1 MAEEKKNVKLNNN
14 SNKKEISE
22 AQVVDTIKEYHD
34 QATQDIAATK
44 MIRTAESLLIG
55 NCDTELGEKIVHR
68 ELLNILAEYL
78 ESNNYDILTQLY
90 FRLNSRRRIR
100 FS

>member
-14 SNKKEISE
+14 SNKKEVSE
-22 AQVVDTIKEYHD
+22 TCIDTIKEYND

-44 MIRTAESLLIG
+44 MIRTAESLLVG

-68 ELLNILAEYL
+68 ELLNIFAEYL
-78 ESNNYDILTQLY
+78 ENNNYDILC
-90 FRLNSRRRIR
+90 NSILELIR
-100 FS
+100 EEE

>member
-22 AQVVDTIKEYHD
+22 AYVDTIKEYND
-34 QATQDIAATK
+34 QSTQDIAATK

-55 NCDTELGEKIVHR
+55 NCDTELGEKIIHG

-78 ESNNYDILTQLY
+78 ENKNYDILC
-90 FRLNSRRRIR
+90 NSILDLIR
-100 FS
+100 EEE

>member
-14 SNKKEISE
+14 SNKKEVSE
-22 AQVVDTIKEYHD
+22 AYVVDTIKEYHD

-68 ELLNILAEYL
+68 ELLNIFAEYL
-78 ESNNYDILTQLY
+78 ENNNYDILC
-90 FRLNSRRRIR
+90 NSILELIR
-100 FS
+100 EEEE

>member
-34 QATQDIAATK
+34 QATQDIAAAK

-78 ESNNYDILTQLY
+78 ESNNYDALCNSILEL
-90 FRLNSRRRIR
+90 IR
-100 FS
+100 GEE

>member
-14 SNKKEISE
+14 SNKKEIPE

-78 ESNNYDILTQLY
+78 ENNNYDILCNSI
-90 FRLNSRRRIR
+90 LNLIR
-100 FS
+100 EEE

>member
-14 SNKKEISE
+14 SKKEISE

-44 MIRTAESLLIG
+44 MIRTAEILLIG
-55 NCDTELGEKIVHR
+55 NCDTELGEKIIHG

-78 ESNNYDILTQLY
+78 ANNNYDILC
-90 FRLNSRRRIR
+90 NSILELIR
-100 FS
+100 GEEQN

>member
-22 AQVVDTIKEYHD
+22 VHGDTIKEYHN
-34 QATQDIAATK
+34 QATQDIAAAK

-55 NCDTELGEKIVHR
+55 NCDTELGEKIVHS

-78 ESNNYDILTQLY
+78 ENKNYDILC
-90 FRLNSRRRIR
+90 NSILELIR
-100 FS
+100 GEEE

>member
-14 SNKKEISE
+14 SNNKKEISE
-22 AQVVDTIKEYHD
+22 AHVDTIKEYHD
-34 QATQDIAATK
+34 QATQDIAAAK

-78 ESNNYDILTQLY
+78 ESNNYDIL
-90 FRLNSRRRIR
+90 RNSILDLIR
-100 FS
+100 EEE

>member
-14 SNKKEISE
+14 ISKKEISE
-22 AQVVDTIKEYHD
+22 AHVVDTIKEYHN

-78 ESNNYDILTQLY
+78 ENNNYDILC
-90 FRLNSRRRIR
+90 NSILELIR
-100 FS
+100 GEEE

>member
-22 AQVVDTIKEYHD
+22 AHIVDTIKEYHD

-55 NCDTELGEKIVHR
+55 NCDTELGEKIVHS

-78 ESNNYDILTQLY
+78 ENKNYDILC
-90 FRLNSRRRIR
+90 NSILELIR
-100 FS
+100 GEEE

>member
-22 AQVVDTIKEYHD
+22 VHVVDTIKEYHD

-68 ELLNILAEYL
+68 ELLNIFAEYL
-78 ESNNYDILTQLY
+78 ENNNYDILC
-90 FRLNSRRRIR
+90 NSILELIR
-100 FS
+100 EEEE

>member
-14 SNKKEISE
+14 SIKKEISE
-22 AQVVDTIKEYHD
+22 AHIVDTIKEYHD

-55 NCDTELGEKIVHR
+55 NCDTELGEKIIHS

-78 ESNNYDILTQLY
+78 ESNNYDILC
-90 FRLNSRRRIR
+90 NSILELIR
-100 FS
+100 GEE

>member
-14 SNKKEISE
+14 ISKKEISE
-22 AQVVDTIKEYHD
+22 AHIVDTIKEYHD
-34 QATQDIAATK
+34 QATQDIAAAK

-78 ESNNYDILTQLY
+78 ENNNYDIL
-90 FRLNSRRRIR
+90 RNSILDLIR
-100 FS
+100 EEE

>member
-22 AQVVDTIKEYHD
+22 AHVVDTIKEYHD

-44 MIRTAESLLIG
+44 MIRTAQSLLVG
-55 NCDTELGEKIVHR
+55 NCDTELGEKIIHG

-78 ESNNYDILTQLY
+78 ENNNYDILC
-90 FRLNSRRRIR
+90 NSILELIR
-100 FS
+100 GEEE

>member
-22 AQVVDTIKEYHD
+22 AYVDTIKEYND

-44 MIRTAESLLIG
+44 MIRTAQSLLIG
-55 NCDTELGEKIVHR
+55 NCDTELGEKIIHS

-78 ESNNYDILTQLY
+78 ESNNYDIL
-90 FRLNSRRRIR
+90 RNSILDLIR
-100 FS
+100 EE

>member
-14 SNKKEISE
+14 SNKKEISVSE
-22 AQVVDTIKEYHD
+22 AHVDTIKWYHD

-44 MIRTAESLLIG
+44 MIRTAQSLLIG
-55 NCDTELGEKIVHR
+55 NCDTELGEKIIHS

-78 ESNNYDILTQLY
+78 ENNNYDIIC
-90 FRLNSRRRIR
+90 NSILELIR
-100 FS
+100 GEEQN

>member
-55 NCDTELGEKIVHR
+55 NCDTELGEKIIHS

-78 ESNNYDILTQLY
+78 ESNNYDILC
-90 FRLNSRRRIR
+90 NSILELIR
-100 FS
+100 GEEE

>member
-14 SNKKEISE
+14 NNNKKEISE

-44 MIRTAESLLIG
+44 MIRTAQSLLVG
-55 NCDTELGEKIVHR
+55 NCDTELGEKFVHS
-68 ELLNILAEYL
+68 ELLKIFAEYL
-78 ESNNYDILTQLY
+78 ENNNYDILRDSILD
-90 FRLNSRRRIR
+90 LILEEE
-100 FS
+100 

>member
-14 SNKKEISE
+14 SNKKEISVSE
-22 AQVVDTIKEYHD
+22 ANVDTIKEYHD
-34 QATQDIAATK
+34 QATQDIAAAK

-55 NCDTELGEKIVHR
+55 NCDTELGEKIIHS

-78 ESNNYDILTQLY
+78 ESNNYDIL
-90 FRLNSRRRIR
+90 RNSILDLIR
-100 FS
+100 EEE

>member
-14 SNKKEISE
+14 ISKKEISE
-22 AQVVDTIKEYHD
+22 AHVDTIKEYHD

-55 NCDTELGEKIVHR
+55 NCDTELGEKIIHS

-78 ESNNYDILTQLY
+78 ESNNYDIL
-90 FRLNSRRRIR
+90 RNSILDLIR
-100 FS
+100 EKE

>member
-55 NCDTELGEKIVHR
+55 NCDTELGEKIIHG

-78 ESNNYDILTQLY
+78 ENNNYDALCNSILDL
-90 FRLNSRRRIR
+90 IR
-100 FS
+100 EEE

>member
-14 SNKKEISE
+14 ISKKEISVSE
-22 AQVVDTIKEYHD
+22 AHVDTIKEYHD

-44 MIRTAESLLIG
+44 MIRTAEILLIG

-68 ELLNILAEYL
+68 ELLNIFAEYL
-78 ESNNYDILTQLY
+78 ENNNYDILC
-90 FRLNSRRRIR
+90 NSILELIR
-100 FS
+100 EEE

>member
-78 ESNNYDILTQLY
+78 ESNNYDALCNSILDLI
-90 FRLNSRRRIR
+90 LEEE
-100 FS
+100 

>member
-22 AQVVDTIKEYHD
+22 TFIDTIKEYHD

-68 ELLNILAEYL
+68 ELLNIFAEYL
-78 ESNNYDILTQLY
+78 ESNNYDILC
-90 FRLNSRRRIR
+90 NSILELIR
-100 FS
+100 EEEE

>member
-55 NCDTELGEKIVHR
+55 NCDTELGEKIIHS

-78 ESNNYDILTQLY
+78 ENNNYDILC
-90 FRLNSRRRIR
+90 NSILELIR
-100 FS
+100 GEEE

>member
-1 MAEEKKNVKLNNN
+1 MAEEKKNVKLNNTG
-14 SNKKEISE
+14 NKKEISE
-22 AQVVDTIKEYHD
+22 AHVDTIKEYHD

-55 NCDTELGEKIVHR
+55 NCDTELGEKIIHG

-78 ESNNYDILTQLY
+78 ENNNYDILC
-90 FRLNSRRRIR
+90 NSILELIR
-100 FS
+100 GEEE

>member
-1 MAEEKKNVKLNNN
+1 MVEEKKNVKLNNN
-14 SNKKEISE
+14 SNKKEVSAETYI
-22 AQVVDTIKEYHD
+22 DTIKEYHD

-68 ELLNILAEYL
+68 ELLNIFAEYL
-78 ESNNYDILTQLY
+78 ENNNYDILC
-90 FRLNSRRRIR
+90 NSILELIR
-100 FS
+100 EEE

>member
-22 AQVVDTIKEYHD
+22 AHVVDTIKEYHD

-44 MIRTAESLLIG
+44 MIRTAGSLLIG

-78 ESNNYDILTQLY
+78 ENNNYDILC
-90 FRLNSRRRIR
+90 NSILELIR
-100 FS
+100 GEE

>member
-14 SNKKEISE
+14 SNKKEISVSE
-22 AQVVDTIKEYHD
+22 AHVDNIKEYHD

-44 MIRTAESLLIG
+44 MIRTAQSLLVG
-55 NCDTELGEKIVHR
+55 NCDTELGEKIIHG

-78 ESNNYDILTQLY
+78 ENNNYDILC
-90 FRLNSRRRIR
+90 NSILELIR
-100 FS
+100 GEEE

>member
-22 AQVVDTIKEYHD
+22 AHVVDTIKDYHD

-44 MIRTAESLLIG
+44 MIRTAQSLLIG
-55 NCDTELGEKIVHR
+55 NCDTELGEKIIHG

-78 ESNNYDILTQLY
+78 ENNNYDILC
-90 FRLNSRRRIR
+90 NSILELIR
-100 FS
+100 GEEE

>member
-1 MAEEKKNVKLNNN
+1 MAEEKKNVRLNNN
-14 SNKKEISE
+14 SNKKEVSVSE
-22 AQVVDTIKEYHD
+22 AHVDTIKEYHD

-68 ELLNILAEYL
+68 ELLNIFAEYL
-78 ESNNYDILTQLY
+78 ENNNYDILC
-90 FRLNSRRRIR
+90 NSILELIQEEE
-100 FS
+100 

>member
-78 ESNNYDILTQLY
+78 ESNSYDALCNSILDL
-90 FRLNSRRRIR
+90 IR
-100 FS
+100 EEE

>member
-22 AQVVDTIKEYHD
+22 AQVVDTIKEYHE

-78 ESNNYDILTQLY
+78 ESNNYDALCNSILDL
-90 FRLNSRRRIR
+90 IR
-100 FS
+100 EEE

>member
-55 NCDTELGEKIVHR
+55 NCDTELGEKIIHG
-68 ELLNILAEYL
+68 ELLNIFAEYL
-78 ESNNYDILTQLY
+78 ENNNYDILC
-90 FRLNSRRRIR
+90 NSILELIR
-100 FS
+100 GEE

>member
-44 MIRTAESLLIG
+44 MIRTAQSLLVG
-55 NCDTELGEKIVHR
+55 NCDTELGEKIIHS

-78 ESNNYDILTQLY
+78 ENNNYDILC
-90 FRLNSRRRIR
+90 NSILKLIR
-100 FS
+100 GEE